1 MPLLFYVH
9 TEVEEDPLWSVKG
22 KGGGVGCGGLCLVL
36 WWWFEQTKEAD
47 MNRDTTLP
55 LPRQTACL
63 PDRTLPVLAEFEL
76 TATEL
81 EEKLTK
87 EDAFRHLLIRP
98 YEDSHLPLISSANR
112 HSPGGPVGITPQQPM
127 AGHLLGTD
135 AAIGPEW
142 GDINTLRHK
151 QWQ

>member
-1 MPLLFYVH
+1 
-9 TEVEEDPLWSVKG
+9 
-22 KGGGVGCGGLCLVL
+22 
-36 WWWFEQTKEAD
+36 

-63 PDRTLPVLAEFEL
+63 PDRTLPIITGFKL

-87 EDAFRHLLIRP
+87 EDSFRHLLVRP
-98 YEDSHLPLISSANR
+98 YEDSHLSLISSANR
-112 HSPGGPVGITPQQPM
+112 HSPGSPVGITPQQPM

-135 AAIGPEW
+135 AAIGPE
-142 GDINTLRHK
+142 
-151 QWQ
+151 